1 MIVRRSDQAAPFC
14 LVYEDDDGALLGLT
28 HYLFHGTAWTPEPRC
43 YLNDLYTTLEARG
56 KDVGRALIEVIYVK
70 VDAHKCRQVYRFTK
84 NFNEAG

>member
-1 MIVRRSDQAAPFC
+1 MDAEPAGSFC

-28 HYLFHGTAWTPEPRC
+28 HYLFHGNGWTPEPWC

-56 KDVGRALIEVIYVK
+56 KGVGRALIEVIYVK

-84 NFNEAG
+84 NLNEVG